1 MTELNKIITKRM
13 NELFAKIKSNT
24 SNFLRL
30 LKELNYRTRGN
41 IAQWNNTGP
50 GPGQLSAGFGFVTAW
65 LCDLEQGTYP
75 SWALISALRTLE
87 S

>member
-50 GPGQLSAGFGFVTAW
+50 GPGHFGFVTAW
-65 LCDLEQGTYP
+65 LCDLEQGTDP
-75 SWALISALRTLE
+75 SWAFISALRTLE